1 MNNLVYMND
10 FRWNV
15 DWVVQDL
22 MDEFYENGTDEIRKW
37 LILNK
42 EEVGLS
48 DKEIKELDTEDLK
61 LTFVNTSLKM
71 LGMSIVHKN
80 NFRW

>member
-1 MNNLVYMND
+1 MNNLVYLND
-10 FRWNV
+10 YRWNV
-15 DWVVQDL
+15 NWVISDL
-22 MDEFYENGTDEIRKW
+22 IDEFYENGTDEIRKW